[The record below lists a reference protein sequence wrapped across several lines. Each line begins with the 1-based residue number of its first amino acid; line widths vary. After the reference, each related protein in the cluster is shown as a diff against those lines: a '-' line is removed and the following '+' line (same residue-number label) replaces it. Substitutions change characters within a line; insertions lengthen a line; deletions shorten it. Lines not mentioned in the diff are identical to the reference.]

1 MDVAMDSVEID
12 SLDEIWGADSNKVE
26 ITGLQMNRPLEM

>member
-12 SLDEIWGADSNKVE
+12 SLDEIWGSDSDKVE